1 MTKTSRRLARS
12 AAMHFNSARSSPSV
26 ALALQGG
33 GAHGAFTWGV
43 LDALLER
50 GVAIA
55 ALSGASAGAMNAVV
69 CAHGLMQGGAEGAR
83 RALEAFWLAVAQRV
97 PPLWHMPGDPPSLSP
112 TGRAVLA
119 WTRWFAP
126 AQLNPL
132 GINPMRDLLIE
143 QVDFE
148 RLRSGAGPALF
159 IAATEAQ
166 TARCRLFRRPDLT
179 HDALLAS
186 ACLPTLAHP
195 VVIDGRALWDGAFS
209 ANPPLVPLVRETGAD
224 DLVLVT
230 LSPLRARALPT
241 DARGIGERMLDI
253 AFAAPLL
260 SEARWLAQAQADA
273 RGAWWPRAAHDRRLA
288 RLRWHLLD
296 ADDTLAGLPGE
307 TRLLPDCAFVERL
320 RDAGRERVDSWW
332 TEHGN
337 ALGRRSSLDVQAAFG
352 ETLDTD
358 TARGKA
364 THRAWGLRG
373 SL

>member
-1 MTKTSRRLARS
+1 
-12 AAMHFNSARSSPSV
+12 MHWPFSKSEPPL

-50 GVAIA
+50 GVNIA

-83 RALEAFWLAVAQRV
+83 RALETFWLAVAERV
-97 PPLWHMPGDPPSLSP
+97 PPLWHVPGDPPSLSP

-132 GINPMRDLLIE
+132 GVNPMRDLLIE

-148 RLRSGAGPALF
+148 RLRSSAGPALF
-159 IAATEAQ
+159 IAATEAE

-179 HDALLAS
+179 LDALLAS

-209 ANPPLVPLVRETGAD
+209 ANPPLVPLVRETGVD
-224 DLVLVT
+224 DLLLVT

-260 SEARWLAQAQADA
+260 GEARWLAQAQADA
-273 RGAWWPRAAHDRRLA
+273 RAAWWRPAHERRLA

-296 ADDTLAGLPGE
+296 ADDALADLPGE
-307 TRLLPDCAFVERL
+307 TRLLPDRRFVLRL
-320 RDAGRERVDSWW
+320 RDAGRERVGRWW
-332 TEHGN
+332 NEHG
-337 ALGRRSSLDVQAAFG
+337 AAPGRRSSLDAQAAFG
-352 ETLDTD
+352 EAPALSR
-358 TARGKA
+358 AR
-364 THRAWGLRG
+364 
-373 SL
+373 